1 MIPPDMPLTDLHD
14 VIVKRHTS
22 AELRFWRE
30 NLLNDSE
37 RIGTV
42 WLVEGQAS
50 CYWAS
55 KARKGLSD
63 AHAHTQQ

>member
-1 MIPPDMPLTDLHD
+1 LWNC
-14 VIVKRHTS
+14 V
-22 AELRFWRE
+22 AELRFWLE

-50 CYWAS
+50 CCWAS

-63 AHAHTQQ
+63 AHAHTAVSDAHAHTQQ

>member
-1 MIPPDMPLTDLHD
+1 LWNC
-14 VIVKRHTS
+14 V

-63 AHAHTQQ
+63 AHAHAAVSDAHAHTQQ